1 MKIIV
6 AKAGNVVVMAGDD
19 LTLTSDG
26 ATGRDIV
33 APDFTTANAMLRQVD
48 ALPNP
53 WAVGAYKHTLAGGF
67 QLVDASL
74 VPDRMAELQAALAAA
89 ATARRWEVETGGIVL
104 PNGARINTARS
115 DQDAITRVVA
125 NAAEAGIESFDFK
138 AASGWLSLTLEQLR
152 GIASAVARHVQACYG
167 REREHHEAIA
177 ALQTVAV
184 AEAYDI
190 GTGWPSNTEATS

>member
-1 MKIIV
+1 MQYVLIE
-6 AKAGNVVVMAGDD
+6 AGVVIQRQPNTEEGFVEAPDAVICGWVWNGSEFTPPPLPE
-19 LTLTSDG
+19 LTL
-26 ATGRDIV
+26 
-33 APDFTTANAMLRQVD
+33 P
-48 ALPNP
+48 
-53 WAVGAYKHTLAGGF
+53 
-67 QLVDASL
+67 
-74 VPDRMAELQAALAAA
+74 ELQAALAAA

-138 AASGWLSLTLEQLR
+138 SASGWLSLTLEQLR

-167 REREHHEAIA
+167 RERAHHEAIA
-177 ALQTVAV
+177 ALQT
-184 AEAYDI
+184 AEDAEGYDV